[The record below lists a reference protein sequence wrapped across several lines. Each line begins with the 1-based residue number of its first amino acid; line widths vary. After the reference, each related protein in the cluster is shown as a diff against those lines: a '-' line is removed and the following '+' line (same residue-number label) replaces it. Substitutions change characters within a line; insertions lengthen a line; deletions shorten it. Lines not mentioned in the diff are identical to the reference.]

1 MLSPDTARIDR
12 RVKFSRYAEGGIEQ
26 YWIIDPRAPSVEIY
40 RLVDGDYLLVA
51 QGRDDEIVTVT
62 DPFSPSVVPRGLV
75 SD

>member
-1 MLSPDTARIDR
+1 
-12 RVKFSRYAEGGIEQ
+12 
-26 YWIIDPRAPSVEIY
+26 VEIY

-51 QGRDDEIVTVT
+51 QGRDDEIVTVA